1 MMRHFSRRL
10 GPAVIAISII
20 AAAAVRA
27 DDTGRDEQANRY
39 KVNVLVSDIPDLGGQ
54 VIDPNLK
61 NAWGVA
67 FSPAASPFWVA
78 DNGAG
83 VSTLYDGAGNI
94 VNLANGA
101 SPVKIPGP
109 GGPGTGT
116 PTGIVWNPSAA
127 FLVPGTNIQAAF
139 IFDTE
144 DGIIAAWG
152 GGLPAIA
159 KAPSCHSETP
169 KASRS

>member
-1 MMRHFSRRL
+1 MSGVEEMRGPPSRAIRLCHLRLSQQIFNPFGGTNMMRHFSRRL

-83 VSTLYDGAGNI
+83 VSTLYD
-94 VNLANGA
+94 
-101 SPVKIPGP
+101 
-109 GGPGTGT
+109 
-116 PTGIVWNPSAA
+116 
-127 FLVPGTNIQAAF
+127 
-139 IFDTE
+139 
-144 DGIIAAWG
+144 
-152 GGLPAIA
+152 
-159 KAPSCHSETP
+159 
-169 KASRS
+169 